1 MVDLPVY
8 PMISKTIL
16 LLQFYYYHIM
26 YYIIMN
32 LKNCFLIIFY
42 KPFAYGL
49 VIGQLFMQLFSHE
62 CSVAPHSR
70 NNSLNWTNC

>member
-32 LKNCFLIIFY
+32 LKIVF
-42 KPFAYGL
+42 
-49 VIGQLFMQLFSHE
+49 
-62 CSVAPHSR
+62 
-70 NNSLNWTNC
+70 